1 MIIREA
7 TVDDAQA
14 IAHVHVDSWKTT
26 YAGIVPASFL
36 QKLSHEKRADMWKTI
51 IPSENGYVT
60 VAESLD
66 GKIIGFADSRLREK
80 TANGQAGDLT
90 SLYLLDVHHG
100 KGIGKALLQAQLAH
114 LKGAGCTKVYVEVLK
129 DNRTR
134 QFYSYYGADLH
145 ETKQIEIG
153 GATLDEEIYVW
164 TDIEKVLAR

>member
-7 TVDDAQA
+7 TVDDAQG

-26 YAGIVPASFL
+26 YAGIVPTSFL

-51 IPSENGYVT
+51 IPSETGYVT

-90 SLYLLDVHHG
+90 SLYLLDAHHG
-100 KGIGKALLQAQLAH
+100 KGIGKALLQAQLA
-114 LKGAGCTKVYVEVLK
+114 T
-129 DNRTR
+129 
-134 QFYSYYGADLH
+134 
-145 ETKQIEIG
+145 
-153 GATLDEEIYVW
+153 
-164 TDIEKVLAR
+164 

>member
-66 GKIIGFADSRLREK
+66 RKIIGFADSRLREK
-80 TANGQAGDLT
+80 TANGQAET
-90 SLYLLDVHHG
+90 SLRSIYWMSTTV
-100 KGIGKALLQAQLAH
+100 KALAKRFCRH
-114 LKGAGCTKVYVEVLK
+114 NSPT
-129 DNRTR
+129 
-134 QFYSYYGADLH
+134 
-145 ETKQIEIG
+145 
-153 GATLDEEIYVW
+153 
-164 TDIEKVLAR
+164 